1 MKTNDENFDFSMG
14 FMVIK
19 VGVACVFH
27 TFSVNY
33 FVFESPV
40 AKRAVEL
47 HTCDKAESRDK
58 KVKALRVPRAVNN
71 G

>member
-1 MKTNDENFDFSMG
+1 MG

-19 VGVACVFH
+19 VGFAYVFH
-27 TFSVNY
+27 NFSMHY
-33 FVFESPV
+33 FVFACLV

-47 HTCDKAESRDK
+47 HTCDTKKIGDT